1 MVQAGS
7 HDVGSDPI
15 RVDAPTFIHRA
26 DVRSHS
32 FCGTWWTNT
41 EREIARI
48 QAKNDYRPQS
58 TRLLLPTTK
67 SNPTRLRNV
76 EQ

>member
-26 DVRSHS
+26 NVRSHS

-48 QAKNDYRPQS
+48 QEKTTIVHNPHAYFF
-58 TRLLLPTTK
+58 LLP
-67 SNPTRLRNV
+67 NPIQLD
-76 EQ
+76 